1 MAHEF
6 ANYQQSDEI
15 VQRMRDVPL
24 IAVVGPSRAGK
35 TTLMEY
41 ARAQDADL
49 HFVVS
54 DTSRP
59 ARPNETEGVHYYF
72 QTKEIMEERARAS
85 SYATVAPS
93 ITGDLYAT
101 SPDEYDQYGR
111 PVMAVLSSVMPAF
124 RKLFPAMSTVV
135 VLPPDFETWMGR
147 GEERNS
153 QSKRVAEAVESLQF
167 AATDEHSIYIIN
179 DDLES
184 AQAEFMGIVR
194 GEIPSRTETGHRLAQ
209 QLLRQLQTL

>member
-15 VQRMRDVPL
+15 VQRMQDVPL

-41 ARAQDADL
+41 ARARDVGL

-59 ARPNETEGVHYYF
+59 SRPNETDGVHYYF
-72 QTKEIMEERARAS
+72 QTKETMEGRARVG

-111 PVMAVLSSVMPAF
+111 PIMAVLSSVIPAF
-124 RKLFPAMSTVV
+124 RSLFPTMCTVV
-135 VLPPDFETWMGR
+135 VLPPDFEAWMGR
-147 GEERNS
+147 GEDRNN
-153 QSKRVAEAVESLQF
+153 QAKRMTEAVESLQF
-167 AATDEHSIYIIN
+167 AASDDHSIYIIN
-179 DDLES
+179 DDLEA

-194 GEIPSRTETGHRLAQ
+194 GEMPSRTKAGQQLAQ
-209 QLLRQLQTL
+209 QLLSQVQAL